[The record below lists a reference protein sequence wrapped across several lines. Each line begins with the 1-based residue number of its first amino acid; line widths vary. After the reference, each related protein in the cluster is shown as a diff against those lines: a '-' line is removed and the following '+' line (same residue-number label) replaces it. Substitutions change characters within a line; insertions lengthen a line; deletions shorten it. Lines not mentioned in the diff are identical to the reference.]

1 LTKPHNPGA
10 PLPAAGG
17 LMTRGA
23 PANGSHNPGAPL
35 PAALAASTGYVLS
48 KAAQRAVETFE
59 AALRPLGIRSRHY
72 GVLTL
77 LVEDGPLSQQVLGER
92 LRVDRT
98 TMVAVVD
105 DLERLG
111 LAERRRDPAD
121 RRAYAIHP
129 KPAGEETLTRART
142 LLAEAEEAIFAPLSA
157 AERRQLRDLLVRLV

>member
-1 LTKPHNPGA
+1 LTKPDSSRA

-17 LMTRGA
+17 LTTSGT
-23 PANGSHNPGAPL
+23 PANVPHRSRAPL
-35 PAALAASTGYVLS
+35 PAALAGSTGYVLS

-72 GVLTL
+72 GVLAL

-111 LAERRRDPAD
+111 MAERRRDPAD
-121 RRAYAIHP
+121 RRAYAIHR
-129 KPAGEETLTRART
+129 KPAGEETLIRARA
-142 LLAEAEEAIFAPLSA
+142 LLAEAEDAIFAPLSA
-157 AERRQLRDLLVRLV
+157 AERRQLRDLLMRLV